1 MTAILEKTVNGQ
13 AYRLVKLPP
22 LTAGRIATVVAQ
34 ALAGALSDAATV
46 STLLGTLKNRA
57 AEKTAE
63 PAAVADSLAGKVL
76 DVLGDDAAVLSALA
90 GGLQNVKVDALYRA
104 GEECLVGHLFAD
116 AKLHD
121 RAAVERHFGD
131 RPQDLFPVMVWA
143 LRENCTG
150 FFGKGAPAS
159 N

>member
-1 MTAILEKTVNGQ
+1 MTAILEKTINGQ

-22 LTAGRIATVVAQ
+22 LSAGRVASIVAQ
-34 ALAGALSDAATV
+34 ALAGALSDASTV

-57 AEKTAE
+57 AEKAPE
-63 PAAVADSLAGKVL
+63 GDPVADTLAGKVL
-76 DVLGDDAAVLSALA
+76 DVLGDDAAVLAALA
-90 GGLQNVKVDALYRA
+90 GGLQNIKVDALYRA
-104 GEECLVGHLFAD
+104 GEECLVGQLFAD
-116 AKLHD
+116 TKLHD

>member
-1 MTAILEKTVNGQ
+1 MTAILEKTINGRG
-13 AYRLVKLPP
+13 YRLVKLPP
-22 LTAGRIATVVAQ
+22 LSAGRIATVVAQ

-57 AEKTAE
+57 AEKAPTE
-63 PAAVADSLAGKVL
+63 GVADSLAGKVL

-90 GGLQNVKVDALYRA
+90 GGLQNVKVEALYRA
-104 GEECLVGHLFAD
+104 AEECLVGQLFAE

-131 RPQDLFPVMVWA
+131 HPQDLFPVMVWA